1 MELNNEDLIRDMDEL
16 KEGEEYYVKFYN
28 EYYFHSGWYKYRK
41 VNKRFKFL
49 DNEIE
54 NLCRIMTINDNIM
67 IEFELAYTRE
77 QYFDTL
83 IDRNNCGTFATF
95 SGSYTCDIYKLT
107 TEYILK

>member
-1 MELNNEDLIRDMDEL
+1 
-16 KEGEEYYVKFYN
+16 
-28 EYYFHSGWYKYRK
+28 
-41 VNKRFKFL
+41 
-49 DNEIE
+49 
-54 NLCRIMTINDNIM
+54 M